1 MKELKPFLISLLVVT
16 SLFLGITAYAAP
28 NGRYEFNLWPVTD
41 NRYELGTTTLRW
53 FRFFSSYASTTQ
65 LSADSLCLNS
75 DTCRTTWPT
84 GGSGTFSWTP
94 TSWGVSTSTTL
105 GFLNGFLSTASST
118 INSNLLITGN
128 STTTNA
134 TTTAFAV
141 SSLTSALLQ
150 TNANGSLDEYAG
162 TTCTNQFVRVLSAL
176 GVATCATVDI
186 SADTNLAGDTEVV
199 LTGDALSL
207 ASTIARDTELPVGA
221 NPTGTIGLTA
231 VNGVATTFLRS
242 DGAPALS
249 QSITPTWTGAHIF
262 DNITRSTTTSATTT
276 NLFATTASTTNFS
289 IGGGTLRIFGT
300 VGTALSDFCTAITGG
315 AGLCDGS
322 DDGGAGTSAF
332 EIATTTDIA
341 VPNLA
346 YFTQTS
352 GRTTLGSV
360 ATGTVSASGGVTVTA
375 GRSAIGGSLAI
386 TCSTADTNTQ
396 GCLSDTDWDTFNNKQ
411 ATISATWP
419 ITLTGAAI
427 GFNGLSTS
435 SAPTIG
441 QMPYWTGVNTFGSVA
456 TGTISV
462 PTGLTITANRSA
474 VGGAAVI
481 GLDTGYVIPLQS
493 TLDAKAED
501 ATTLTI
507 AGTANQITSS
517 AGAQDISTNRT
528 WTLSLPNTVIF
539 PQYAST
545 TLGFSSAYASST
557 LYHGAGLA
565 SCDTTTG
572 KLLWTNGVFSCGT
585 DFNTGGGGSDPFT
598 HPSAGIF
605 ATTTNFIIGSSAT
618 ASSTLIGNLNI
629 TGNST
634 TTQATTTN
642 FFSTVLTATTGY
654 FTSIFVGVDTL
665 AEYIS
670 DTAGAMWTGNTET
683 GGAIT
688 YQDADNTI
696 DFVCNT
702 ATSGVFGCLASAD
715 WSIFNNKVSSTSIDI
730 SSELISLVTDEVGTG
745 FLTFNAA
752 PNFTGDVGFATT
764 TGTWPLTSFSS
775 TEPQFSLSAGAGF
788 AQWAF
793 RNAGGNLYLSTTTV
807 AGTATSTPAALELRN
822 SGTGLGIATSTFSSN
837 ILGLGTT
844 GSTNGTTTIAAGKIQ
859 FDGYNTDGSR
869 ICIFVVSTTLTIQSG
884 ACNQ

>member
-1 MKELKPFLISLLVVT
+1 MNHKKILKLFVISMMFLGVFGFLFIEKTNAQVGGNFWKLVSSLLQPNVSTWSIYAPSNLRFDGEIQPDGSTCANGEILKKTATNDWDCASDTGGTFPFTADTYGGQVVNAT
-16 SLFLGITAYAAP
+16 STGLFLKGTP
-28 NGRYEFNLWPVTD
+28 
-41 NRYELGTTTLRW
+41 LGLV
-53 FRFFSSYASTTQ
+53 ASTTFATRATTT
-65 LSADSLCLNS
+65 SA
-75 DTCRTTWPT
+75 
-84 GGSGTFSWTP
+84 
-94 TSWGVSTSTTL
+94 
-105 GFLNGFLSTASST
+105 
-118 INSNLLITGN
+118 
-128 STTTNA
+128 TTTN
-134 TTTAFAV
+134 FAV
-141 SSLTSALLQ
+141 SSLTSALLL
-150 TNANGSLDEYAG
+150 TDANGSLDEYAG
-162 TTCTNQFVRVLSAL
+162 TTCTNQFVRVLSVL
-176 GVATCATVDI
+176 GVATCATVGTADVAGLDV
-186 SADTNLAGDTEVV
+186 SDDTNLAVTSPIT
-199 LTGDALSL
+199 LTGDTVGFDF
-207 ASTIARDTELPVGA
+207 STS
-221 NPTGTIGLTA
+221 N
-231 VNGVATTFLRS
+231 
-242 DGAPALS
+242 
-249 QSITPTWTGAHIF
+249 TWTGANIF
-262 DNITRSTTTSATTT
+262 NNITRSTTTSATST
-276 NLFATTASTTNFS
+276 NFFSTTASTTNLA

-341 VPNLA
+341 VSGLS
-346 YFTQTS
+346 YFTNTS

-360 ATGTVSASGGVTVTA
+360 ATTTLAGTSNQISVSNSPKVIGASGAV
-375 GRSAIGGSLAI
+375 
-386 TCSTADTNTQ
+386 
-396 GCLSDTDWDTFNNKQ
+396 LSF
-411 ATISATWP
+411 
-419 ITLTGAAI
+419 
-427 GFNGLSTS
+427 
-435 SAPTIG
+435 
-441 QMPYWTGVNTFGSVA
+441 
-456 TGTISV
+456 
-462 PTGLTITANRSA
+462 
-474 VGGAAVI
+474 
-481 GLDTGYVIPLQS
+481 
-493 TLDAKAED
+493 
-501 ATTLTI
+501 
-507 AGTANQITSS
+507 
-517 AGAQDISTNRT
+517 
-528 WTLSLPNTVIF
+528 PNTVIF

-545 TLGFSSAYASST
+545 TLGFSTAYASST

-642 FFSTVLTATTGY
+642 FFSTTLTATTGF
-654 FTSIFVGVDTL
+654 FTNLWIGVDTL

-702 ATSGVFGCLASAD
+702 ATSGVFGCLDSAD
-715 WSIFNNKVSSTSIDI
+715 WSIFNNKVSSTSIDV
-730 SSELISLVTDEVGTG
+730 SSELIALVTDEVGTG

-793 RNAGGNLYLSTTTV
+793 RNAGGNLYFSTTTV

-822 SGTGLGIATSTFSSN
+822 SGTGLGIATSTFSSAV
-837 ILGLGTT
+837 IGLGTT
-844 GSTNGTTTIAAGKIQ
+844 GSTNGTSTVAAGKLQ
-859 FDGYNTDGSR
+859 FDGYNTAGSR
-869 ICIFVVSTTLTIQSG
+869 ICMFVVSTTLTIQSG